1 MKNTFITL
9 MLICESLASSVWAND
24 VTIQSGNLQLT
35 WSESTRSFSLT
46 ANMDDGTSVTV
57 FQDSK
62 PKVNYDNAQGVERSF
77 LYIHNRLV

>member
-1 MKNTFITL
+1 MRRAL
-9 MLICESLASSVWAND
+9 SLLLSLLCFAPSVWAD
-24 VTIQSGNLQLT
+24 DAIIQSGNLQLT

-46 ANMDDGTSVTV
+46 ANMHDGTSVTV